1 MEELVQGEDGNEA
14 NVSFMY
20 PHGPKTSFQWPTPED
35 ICCVPA
41 DHVLGRLKS
50 HPEPRG
56 LRNFCISP
64 AAMDEAEDL
73 YLDFVIE

>member
-1 MEELVQGEDGNEA
+1 MVITLGCLNRSPNEKCFRG
-14 NVSFMY
+14 VSVC
-20 PHGPKTSFQWPTPED
+20 PLIEQCGTDS
-35 ICCVPA
+35 
-41 DHVLGRLKS
+41 LGRLKS